1 MRTNRFEIFS
11 TSIAQLI
18 KSVQYLKSKKM
29 AQYNLKGTTA
39 LCLCQ
44 ILDSDDGLTAG
55 ELSVLGEIDK
65 AQVSRCMSDL
75 TERGFV
81 CRQEETGRY
90 KQKYRLTEKGRA
102 AAEDISAAVLRVQR
116 AVTED
121 ISEQEINAFYNTL
134 YKLCE
139 NFSALLDQ
147 EK

>member
-1 MRTNRFEIFS
+1 M
-11 TSIAQLI
+11 
-18 KSVQYLKSKKM
+18 
-29 AQYNLKGTTA
+29 
-39 LCLCQ
+39 
-44 ILDSDDGLTAG
+44 
-55 ELSVLGEIDK
+55 LGEIDK

-116 AVTED
+116 AVTKD